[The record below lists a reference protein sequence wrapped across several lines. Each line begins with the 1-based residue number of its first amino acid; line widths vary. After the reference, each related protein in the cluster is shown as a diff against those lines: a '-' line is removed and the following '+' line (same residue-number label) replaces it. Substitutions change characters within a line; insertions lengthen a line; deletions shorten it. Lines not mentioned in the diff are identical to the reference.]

1 MKTAIEFLA
10 EAEDMLDERG
20 KEYDKAN
27 GERSMSRTVE
37 AFNALTGHDLT
48 EAAGWLF
55 METLKNARQWQTR
68 NYHHDSAL
76 DGVAYSALKAE
87 ALYRGR

>member
-10 EAEDMLDERG
+10 DAEDMLDERG
-20 KEYDKAN
+20 REYDKAD
-27 GERSMSRTVE
+27 GERSMERAVE
-37 AFNALTGHDLT
+37 AFNAITRHDLK
-48 EAAGWLF
+48 ESEGWLF
-55 METLKNARQWQTR
+55 MQMLKDARQWQSG

-76 DGVAYSALKAE
+76 DGVAYSALKSE